1 MKHWCCRDV
10 REELVHKLAIEEF
23 VVDKTGCKMLEI
35 VGATFV
41 ADEPAIFGTVNWDY
55 VQREIDWYISQS
67 LSVNDFPGGAPE
79 VWKAVAGE
87 DGLITSNYG
96 WVNWHRDNYFQYNH
110 ALEELKKNPYSRRA
124 VVIHTRPRIWLEYND
139 RGRGDFMCTN
149 AVQYLIRDGKLHVLV
164 QMRSNDVVFGYKN
177 DRAWAEYMQRYMIRD
192 LNTCQDAVVEAGD
205 IYWHASSLHVYEK
218 HFHLV
223 KE

>member
-1 MKHWCCRDV
+1 
-10 REELVHKLAIEEF
+10 
-23 VVDKTGCKMLEI
+23 
-35 VGATFV
+35 
-41 ADEPAIFGTVNWDY
+41 
-55 VQREIDWYISQS
+55 
-67 LSVNDFPGGAPE
+67 
-79 VWKAVAGE
+79 
-87 DGLITSNYG
+87 
-96 WVNWHRDNYFQYNH
+96 
-110 ALEELKKNPYSRRA
+110 LEELKKNPYSRRA